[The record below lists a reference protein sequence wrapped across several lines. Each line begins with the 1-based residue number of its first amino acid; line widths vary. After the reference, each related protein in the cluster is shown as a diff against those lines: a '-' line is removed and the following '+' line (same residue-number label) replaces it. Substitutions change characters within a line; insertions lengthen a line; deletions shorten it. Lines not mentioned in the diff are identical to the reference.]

1 MKAEKT
7 SHLTKGETAMTFSLD
22 IVGPDAGEYGASVV
36 EIRVFERPKGLLAII
51 TFVLDSDPPFSVP
64 DFIWLRA
71 EREGTDVLRGRG
83 RLRQLFQTIGR
94 DPDSI
99 SSPDDLQCLVGAR
112 VRVAIRV
119 KERDGVQVPE
129 IASILPPAQ
138 EP

>member
-1 MKAEKT
+1 LA
-7 SHLTKGETAMTFSLD
+7 FSLD
-22 IVGPDAGEYGASVV
+22 IVGPGAGKYSASIV
-36 EIRVFERPKGLLAII
+36 EIRVFERPNRLLALI

-64 DFIWLRA
+64 DFVSLRA
-71 EREGTDVLRGRG
+71 ERDGTDVIRGRA
-83 RLRQLFQTIGR
+83 RLRQLLQAIGR

-112 VRVAIRV
+112 VQVAIRV
-119 KERDGVQVPE
+119 KERDGIQVPE